1 MVIRLLIHERL
12 RCAIHTHAQRLV
24 WEDTE
29 SGFSRNCEWRE
40 RRPDIAMTR
49 RLSNRLEP
57 LLLREVQET
66 GQVIGKGAFGSV
78 KKVRLW
84 GMVCAAKALHE
95 LSLGGISTE
104 EDAALLAKF
113 ESECQMLSTLR
124 HPFIVQFLGVH
135 IEGGTLTP
143 LLVMEYLPTSLAACL
158 KSKPRIPRYLQ
169 ISMLHNVSLAL
180 SYLHGHSPPIVHR
193 DLTANNVLL
202 TLNMVAKVAD
212 LGVAR
217 CLMDDSR
224 MRTQLTQAPGTAAY
238 MPPEALAP
246 NPQYTTKIDSFAF
259 GNLLV
264 HLVSQQWPLPSEPTR
279 LVRGKLVPV
288 SEPER
293 RQEHLDLVGKEHCL
307 MPLAMQCLQ
316 NDPGLR
322 PEAVEMAG
330 ILESLQSSN
339 PVPTTSHLDLL
350 QASLSSPL
358 HSIRQCHVVLFVF
371 WVSML
376 LPNIAVL
383 LVSVF
388 PQSNTCYVY

>member
-1 MVIRLLIHERL
+1 
-12 RCAIHTHAQRLV
+12 
-24 WEDTE
+24 
-29 SGFSRNCEWRE
+29 
-40 RRPDIAMTR
+40 MTR

-246 NPQYTTKIDSFAF
+246 NPQYTSKIDSFAF

-383 LVSVF
+383 LVSVS